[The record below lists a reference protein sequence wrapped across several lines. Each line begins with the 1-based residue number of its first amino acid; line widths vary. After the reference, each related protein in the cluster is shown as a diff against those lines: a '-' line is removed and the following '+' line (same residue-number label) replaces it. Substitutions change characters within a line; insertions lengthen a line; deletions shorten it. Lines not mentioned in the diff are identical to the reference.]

1 MRIEQVWREI
11 LKQIKLASED
21 IYASVNPPADALE
34 IQRLEKAVG
43 VELPQAFRDY
53 LSTMNGQRNTEEAV
67 RDRNT
72 EIPLLGYNP
81 FLSVTGILETWQMM
95 NELFEKETEPLEW
108 VTEDKIKPFIW
119 RRGWIP
125 FTEYEGSDYLILDC
139 DPGKNGT
146 YGQVFLWCSGMDFSE
161 VTANS
166 FGEFSREL
174 LSRLTEKKFE
184 ISEFGTIEFEDYYI

>member
-1 MRIEQVWREI
+1 MEQ
-11 LKQIKLASED
+11 
-21 IYASVNPPADALE
+21 
-34 IQRLEKAVG
+34 
-43 VELPQAFRDY
+43 
-53 LSTMNGQRNTEEAV
+53 
-67 RDRNT
+67 
-72 EIPLLGYNP
+72 
-81 FLSVTGILETWQMM
+81 
-95 NELFEKETEPLEW
+95 